1 MNGKNILEEIRENI
15 DAVIQQNTPLGK
27 ALWQELL
34 DLHPVDIADFVSTL
48 GRENAELIFKQ
59 LPKELRLEVFAD
71 LSNSMKVF
79 ALSFTADHDR
89 IEILD
94 DLPTDELTELFDEL
108 SDEELKHYFT
118 LLHKEQRKKVL
129 SLLEFNVDSAGRIM
143 DIDVLALLEDF
154 TVDKSIQLLQR
165 LRPSKEIHRNIY
177 ITDHAHHLVGY
188 INLEDLVL
196 HKPTERISSFMQ
208 EPDLIVRANEDQ
220 EKVAKAMV
228 RYDVMTVPVVDT
240 NNRFLGIIASDTLVD
255 VLVEEASEDVQK
267 MSALAPMKRSYFET
281 PFFQQLWERSYI
293 LIALLLAES
302 FSGVILRS
310 FEATLSVLLISFVP
324 TLISTGGNTSSQTSA
339 VVMRG
344 MGSGEIVGANVKR
357 FLRREFMMAVMLALI
372 LGVTAFVRLTVI
384 SQSTVYE
391 GIAVSV
397 SLGILV
403 MTSITLGSSI
413 PFILRRFNIDPAFS
427 AGPFLSTLMDI
438 VGVLIYCYMVK
449 LILY

>member
-1 MNGKNILEEIRENI
+1 
-15 DAVIQQNTPLGK
+15 
-27 ALWQELL
+27 
-34 DLHPVDIADFVSTL
+34 
-48 GRENAELIFKQ
+48 
-59 LPKELRLEVFAD
+59 
-71 LSNSMKVF
+71 
-79 ALSFTADHDR
+79 
-89 IEILD
+89 
-94 DLPTDELTELFDEL
+94 
-108 SDEELKHYFT
+108 
-118 LLHKEQRKKVL
+118 
-129 SLLEFNVDSAGRIM
+129 
-143 DIDVLALLEDF
+143 
-154 TVDKSIQLLQR
+154 
-165 LRPSKEIHRNIY
+165 
-177 ITDHAHHLVGY
+177 
-188 INLEDLVL
+188 
-196 HKPTERISSFMQ
+196 
-208 EPDLIVRANEDQ
+208 
-220 EKVAKAMV
+220 
-228 RYDVMTVPVVDT
+228 VVDT

-310 FEATLSVLLISFVP
+310 FETTLSVLLLSFVP

-344 MGSGEIVGANVKR
+344 MGSGEIMGANVIR
-357 FLRREFMMAVMLALI
+357 FLRREFLMAIMLAII
-372 LGVTAFVRLTVI
+372 LGVTAFVRLTII